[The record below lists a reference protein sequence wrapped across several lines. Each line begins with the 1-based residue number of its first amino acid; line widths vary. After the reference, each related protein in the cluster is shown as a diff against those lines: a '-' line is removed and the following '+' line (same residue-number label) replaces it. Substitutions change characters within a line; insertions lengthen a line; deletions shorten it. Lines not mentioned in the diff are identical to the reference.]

1 MEELCNFVPAPGL
14 ADELVTIFLAREL
27 TFVGAELIGAEEQ
40 DITYERVTLAEAH
53 ARVVD
58 GSIIDGK
65 TALGLLMT
73 ERAVAHG

>member
-1 MEELCNFVPAPGL
+1 MTELR
-14 ADELVTIFLAREL
+14 ARQWRFHPDRDRL
-27 TFVGAELIGAEEQ
+27 
-40 DITYERVTLAEAH
+40 LAEAH